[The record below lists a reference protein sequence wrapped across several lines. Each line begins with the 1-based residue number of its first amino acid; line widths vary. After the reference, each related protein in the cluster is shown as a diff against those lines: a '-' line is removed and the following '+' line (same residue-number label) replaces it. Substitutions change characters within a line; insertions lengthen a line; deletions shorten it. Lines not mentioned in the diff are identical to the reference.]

1 MHRVYVHGQD
11 KILVIIYTMLKENT
25 VYDEEIFKDIQV
37 RLSENRDKKLILELQ
52 KRGYKVEPLIA

>member
-1 MHRVYVHGQD
+1 
-11 KILVIIYTMLKENT
+11 MLRENT